1 MGQKYGQH
9 FLRDQSVLEQTINVI
24 NQQIQYYQCNSL
36 IEIGPG
42 KWALTKYLAQIDL
55 PQTLFEIDTSL
66 AGFLQAWTSKYP
78 HQQVQRGDFLQYD
91 IGGFDASS
99 TLVVGNLPY
108 YITSPI
114 LRKCFVDASFIGGA
128 FLIQRD
134 VAEKIITTAKKKS
147 YLWRL
152 LNYQYTVTL
161 VCKVPG
167 SAFDPPPKV
176 RSAVI
181 SVDRAIVNRPFT
193 LTHMQECLDLIS
205 RYKRKTIGKS
215 LVMAGISKDRIAWLS
230 WDILSKRLEACTRA
244 DMAALIA
251 VVAPD

>member
-9 FLRDQSVLEQTINVI
+9 FLQDQSVLEHTIDRIHSQVE
-24 NQQIQYYQCNSL
+24 QYTITHL

-42 KWALTKYLAQIDL
+42 KGALTKYLTQINL

-78 HQQVQRGDFLQYD
+78 HQHLQRGDFLEHD
-91 IGGFDASS
+91 LSGFNTVS

-167 SAFDPPPKV
+167 TAFDPPPKV

-181 SVDRAIVNRPFT
+181 SVDRATVDRPFT
-193 LTHMQECLDLIS
+193 LTHMQGCLDLIS

-215 LVMAGISKDRIAWLS
+215 LAMAGIPKDRIA
-230 WDILSKRLEACTRA
+230 
-244 DMAALIA
+244 
-251 VVAPD
+251 